1 MTYLLDVNVLIALID
16 PANMHHEEAQTWFA
30 SVGRQSWATCP
41 LTENGLIRIVGN
53 PRYPNPPGS
62 PTIVAALLTRF
73 VNDSGHQF
81 WPDDISL
88 LDERRIHPDRLLTSG
103 QVTDSYLLAL
113 AVAHGG
119 KLATLDRRLIADAVH
134 QGAQAIHLIGPSSN

>member
-1 MTYLLDVNVLIALID
+1 
-16 PANMHHEEAQTWFA
+16 
-30 SVGRQSWATCP
+30 
-41 LTENGLIRIVGN
+41 
-53 PRYPNPPGS
+53 
-62 PTIVAALLTRF
+62 LLTRF